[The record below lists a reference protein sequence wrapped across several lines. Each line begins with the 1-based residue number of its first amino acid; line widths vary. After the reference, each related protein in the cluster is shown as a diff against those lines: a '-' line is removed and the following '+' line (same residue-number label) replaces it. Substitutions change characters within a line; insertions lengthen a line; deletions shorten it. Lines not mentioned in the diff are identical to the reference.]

1 MIFPSRRRTAAAVFA
16 AAVSISTGAW
26 AEPSKEDVDRADA
39 LFREAQIAMQKGQ
52 VSEACAKFA
61 ESQKLDPANGTMLN
75 LAVCH
80 EKEGKYGTAY
90 KELQELL
97 GILATS
103 KNPDDRER
111 ARLANERLR
120 VVEKKVS
127 RVTFDVSLLPSDASL
142 TLDDEKVADTAGA
155 VVVDPGSHTVEAT
168 APGKKPGKKTFEV
181 SEPGTTTVKLDALE
195 DVAPPPPEPAAP
207 PPPAP
212 EKDEAPSPSF
222 WTGQRVLGAGLVG
235 VGLVGVGV
243 GSFFGLD
250 TFEKRDARD
259 PHCRGT
265 VCDAEGMRLHDEAT
279 SSATIS
285 TIAFGAGAAAL
296 VVGTILF
303 VSGGPKTD
311 TGRAPALRGVAVGPR
326 GLLLQ
331 GAF

>member
-1 MIFPSRRRTAAAVFA
+1 MILPSRRRTAPAIFA

-52 VSEACAKFA
+52 ISEACAKFA

-80 EKEGKYGTAY
+80 EKEGKYGSAY

-97 GILATS
+97 GTLATS

-111 ARLANERLR
+111 ARLANDRLR

-127 RVTFDVSLLPSDASL
+127 RVTFDVSLLPSDATL
-142 TLDDEKVADTAGA
+142 TLDDEKVADTATA
-155 VVVDPGSHTVEAT
+155 VIVDPGSHTVEAT
-168 APGKKPGKKTFEV
+168 APGKKPAKKSFAV

-195 DVAPPPPEPAAP
+195 DVAPRPEPAAP
-207 PPPAP
+207 APPAP
-212 EKDEAPSPSF
+212 EKDEAAAPSF
-222 WTGQRVLGAGLVG
+222 WTGQRVLGVGLVG
-235 VGLVGVGV
+235 VGLVGIGV

-265 VCDAEGMRLHDEAT
+265 ICDAEGMRLHDQAT
-279 SSATIS
+279 SSATTS

-303 VSGGPKTD
+303 VSGGPKTAD
-311 TGRAPALRGVAVGPR
+311 TGRTPALRGVAVGPR
-326 GLLLQ
+326 GLVLQ

>member
-1 MIFPSRRRTAAAVFA
+1 MIFPSRRRTAAAIFA
-16 AAVSISTGAW
+16 VAVSISTGAW

-39 LFREAQIAMQKGQ
+39 LFHAAQIAMQKGQ
-52 VSEACAKFA
+52 ISEACAKFA

-75 LAVCH
+75 LAICH
-80 EKEGKYGTAY
+80 EKEGKYGSAY

-97 GILATS
+97 GILGTS

-111 ARLANERLR
+111 ARLANEHLKI
-120 VVEKKVS
+120 VEKKLS
-127 RVTFDVSLLPSDASL
+127 RVTFDVSLLPSDATL
-142 TLDDEKVADTAGA
+142 TLDDGKVADTAAA
-155 VVVDPGSHTVEAT
+155 VIVDPGPHTVEVT
-168 APGKKPGKKTFEV
+168 APGKKPAKKTFEV

-195 DVAPPPPEPAAP
+195 DVAPPPKPAAP
-207 PPPAP
+207 PPPAT
-212 EKDEAPSPSF
+212 EKDEARAPSF
-222 WTGQRVLGAGLVG
+222 WTGQRALGAGLVG

-259 PHCRGT
+259 PHCRDT
-265 VCDAEGMRLHDEAT
+265 ICDAEGMRLHEQAT
-279 SSATIS
+279 FSATIS

-303 VSGGPKTD
+303 VTGGPKTAD
-311 TGRAPALRGVAVGPR
+311 TGHAPALRGVAVGPR
-326 GLLLQ
+326 GLVLQ